1 VKNQQTFQRAA
12 YLLGFAGAAFLTLLL
27 IQQGAQD
34 VIRAVAAAGWWL
46 VAIAAFHLIPLGL
59 DGTAWWMLFPERDRP
74 HFRTVYWM
82 RWLGES
88 ISNLIPAAQVG
99 GDIIR
104 ARLAVL
110 RGAPV
115 SAATASVLVDIT
127 VSVFTQTF
135 FTLLGWGLLIAATGR
150 TNLMV
155 PALAGAPIAIAAV
168 AGFYVVQRLGMFRL
182 CAAIISRW
190 AKDPNWRSLAG
201 KGGEI
206 DQTLRNIYARQHVV
220 AACCLCTMISWI
232 SGAGEVWIGFQA
244 LGIPASFDKA
254 VILESVGQG
263 VRSALFLVSGALG
276 VHEGGYLVIKIA
288 REMNR
293 PLYLRLDRAGMSESV
308 FEPVAMDPRLLLAA
322 FWRVSEL
329 DAE

>member
-74 HFRTVYWM
+74 HFHTVYWM

-88 ISNLIPAAQVG
+88 ISNLVPAAQVG

-115 SAATASVLVDIT
+115 SAATASQSDK
-127 VSVFTQTF
+127 SSF
-135 FTLLGWGLLIAATGR
+135 G
-150 TNLMV
+150 
-155 PALAGAPIAIAAV
+155 
-168 AGFYVVQRLGMFRL
+168 
-182 CAAIISRW
+182 
-190 AKDPNWRSLAG
+190 
-201 KGGEI
+201 
-206 DQTLRNIYARQHVV
+206 
-220 AACCLCTMISWI
+220 
-232 SGAGEVWIGFQA
+232 
-244 LGIPASFDKA
+244 LGIHYWCTFTHKC
-254 VILESVGQG
+254 
-263 VRSALFLVSGALG
+263 
-276 VHEGGYLVIKIA
+276 
-288 REMNR
+288 
-293 PLYLRLDRAGMSESV
+293 
-308 FEPVAMDPRLLLAA
+308 
-322 FWRVSEL
+322 
-329 DAE
+329 

>member
-1 VKNQQTFQRAA
+1 
-12 YLLGFAGAAFLTLLL
+12 
-27 IQQGAQD
+27 
-34 VIRAVAAAGWWL
+34 
-46 VAIAAFHLIPLGL
+46 
-59 DGTAWWMLFPERDRP
+59 
-74 HFRTVYWM
+74 
-82 RWLGES
+82 
-88 ISNLIPAAQVG
+88 
-99 GDIIR
+99 
-104 ARLAVL
+104 
-110 RGAPV
+110 
-115 SAATASVLVDIT
+115 
-127 VSVFTQTF
+127 
-135 FTLLGWGLLIAATGR
+135 
-150 TNLMV
+150 MV

-182 CAAIISRW
+182 CAAVISRW

-293 PLYLRLDRAGMSESV
+293 PLYIRLDRAGMSESV